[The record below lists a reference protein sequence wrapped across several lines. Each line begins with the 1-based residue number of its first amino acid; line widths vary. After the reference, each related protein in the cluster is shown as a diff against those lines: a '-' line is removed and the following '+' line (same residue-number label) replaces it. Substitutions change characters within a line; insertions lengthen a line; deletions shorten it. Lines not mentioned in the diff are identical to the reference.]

1 MPFSTKKIGLYAKDT
16 NPSVGVS
23 NAYDNV
29 LQGGIDGNCLT
40 GIFGLR
46 NSGKTYVCSKI
57 INQAQKTNVYDRIY
71 LITPTFLSNK
81 SYFGSHIDELDV
93 FEPTRD
99 SIKDV
104 IGRVEEDRDEFE
116 SFLEELKDYKE
127 YMSTLKSKNEFTDEQ
142 LYKYD
147 ELGWLDGLPEIPVWK
162 YAKRN
167 KGKIRPPQ
175 SLVILDD
182 VLSSPVV
189 ASPYF
194 TKIGVMNRHIAGL
207 NEPYG
212 ERSACGLGVI
222 FNSQTYSMQQGVSRV
237 LRQNLTHMIIFK
249 NKQQKQMDKMI
260 DELAGAV
267 DQDKFTEAYN
277 YAIQDKHDSLL
288 ISFKPH
294 CPTHTFKRNM
304 NELIIFD
311 DDIKERKCTNQK

>member
-127 YMSTLKSKNEFTDEQ
+127 YMNTLKGKNEFTDEQ

-147 ELGWLDGLPEIPVWK
+147 ELGWLDGLPEMPEWK

-311 DDIKERKCTNQK
+311 DDIKECKCTNQK

>member
-16 NPSVGVS
+16 NPTVGVS

-127 YMSTLKSKNEFTDEQ
+127 YMNTLKGKNEFTDEQ

-147 ELGWLDGLPEIPVWK
+147 ELGWLDGLPEMPEWK

-311 DDIKERKCTNQK
+311 DDIKECKCTNQK

>member
-311 DDIKERKCTNQK
+311 DDIKECKCTNQK

>member
-16 NPSVGVS
+16 NPTVGVS

-127 YMSTLKSKNEFTDEQ
+127 YMNTLKGKNEFTDEQ

-147 ELGWLDGLPEIPVWK
+147 ELGWLDGLPEMPEWK

-222 FNSQTYSMQQGVSRV
+222 FNSQTYSMAQGISRV

-288 ISFKPH
+288 ISFKAH

-311 DDIKERKCTNQK
+311 DDIKECKCTNQK

>member
-16 NPSVGVS
+16 NPTVGVS

-29 LQGGIDGNCLT
+29 LQGGIDGNCLC

-81 SYFGSHIDELDV
+81 SYFGSHIDEEDV

-127 YMSTLKSKNEFTDEQ
+127 YMNTLKGKNEFTDEQ

-147 ELGWLDGLPEIPVWK
+147 ELGWLDGLPEMPEWK

-222 FNSQTYSMQQGVSRV
+222 FNSQTYSMTQGISRV

-288 ISFKPH
+288 ISFKAH

-311 DDIKERKCTNQK
+311 DDIKECKCTNQK